1 MSLTT
6 LFSRAWQQ
14 KYLTPAER
22 AVYKFVV
29 ALIVLIP
36 SSLLLGGAD
45 AALTWLHAN
54 VPPLVWAVL
63 AVLIP
68 ALLMAFAKYATARGD
83 TVVGSIIQQVEQE
96 AEKDL
101 TPANPNPVRIPTAL
115 PLANVPPRAIAQD
128 QPKPPT
134 GA

>member
-1 MSLTT
+1 MHLST

-22 AVYKFVV
+22 AIYKFAV
-29 ALIVLIP
+29 AIIVLIP

-45 AALTWLHAN
+45 AALSWLHTN

-68 ALLMAFAKYATARGD
+68 ALLMALAKYVSARGD
-83 TVVGSIIQQVEQE
+83 TAVGAIIQQVEQE
-96 AEKDL
+96 AEQDMK
-101 TPANPNPVRIPTAL
+101 PANPNPVRIAK
-115 PLANVPPRAIAQD
+115 AIIMPPPD
-128 QPKPPT
+128 QPPTKP

>member
-1 MSLTT
+1 MNLST

-22 AVYKFVV
+22 AVYKFAV

-45 AALTWLHAN
+45 AALSWLHAN

-68 ALLMAFAKYATARGD
+68 ALLLAFAKYATARGD
-83 TVVGSIIQQVEQE
+83 TVVGAIIQQLEQE
-96 AEKDL
+96 AQSDISA
-101 TPANPNPVRIPTAL
+101 ANPNPVRVPTAIVM
-115 PLANVPPRAIAQD
+115 PQQD
-128 QPKPPT
+128 QTKPPT